1 MVNLYE
7 AVLLAVVIWTS
18 AYLILRL
25 ALRRDP
31 GKGEKVRLY
40 PLFIMLRT
48 GRFTGV
54 LDLLSNKKPILW
66 DVASNM
72 GISTALGLMA
82 LAVYFLARNLSVF
95 LVRPQEAGI
104 QNVVIP
110 LIPFVTISVA
120 SIPYFLLAV
129 AAVLVVHEG
138 MHGVIARR
146 EKLPI
151 KSSGVFLLFLL
162 AGGFV
167 EPDEQEF
174 KKSSPKTRMKV
185 SAAGSFANIVL
196 GFVVLSVLVAGFTF
210 PSPGGVLVLGAE
222 ENNVYGLQSYEVL
235 TGVGQL
241 TLQSAG
247 DLQADVSVQPGKVL
261 VTGKNKD
268 YLLNVDEAY
277 EGPLSGLLK
286 KLGVREI
293 DFYFPMRFE
302 VFDTASTY
310 VLYKSLWWI
319 WLISIG
325 VGIFNMLPLFML
337 DGDLF
342 LRALLETKIGSTKK
356 VEILSKIVSTGSF
369 VLLFSNILF
378 SYFNFGLLQI

>member
-7 AVLLAVVIWTS
+7 GILLAVVIWTAS
-18 AYLILRL
+18 YFVLRL
-25 ALRRDP
+25 TLKRDP

-48 GRFTGV
+48 VKFTGV
-54 LDLLSNKKPILW
+54 LDLLSNKRPVVW

-72 GISTALGLMA
+72 GISTALGLMV

-95 LVRPQEAGI
+95 LVTPEEAGI

-110 LIPFVTISVA
+110 LVPFVTISVN

-129 AAVLVVHEG
+129 AAVLIVHEG

-146 EKLPI
+146 EKVPI

-196 GFVVLSVLVAGFTF
+196 GLIILSVLVVGFTF
-210 PSPGGVLVLGAE
+210 PSPSGVVVVRADE
-222 ENNVYGLQSYEVL
+222 TNTYGLQAYEVL
-235 TGVGQL
+235 TKVGQL
-241 TLQSAG
+241 PLQSAQ
-247 DLQADVSVQPGKVL
+247 DLQTEVSVQPGKVL
-261 VTGKNKD
+261 VTGKNKN
-268 YLLNVDEAY
+268 YLLEVDKPY
-277 EGPLSGLLK
+277 EGPLSGLIRS
-286 KLGVREI
+286 LGVREI
-293 DFYFPMRFE
+293 DFYFPMKLE

-310 VLYKSLWWI
+310 ILYKSLWWI

-342 LRALLETKIGSTKK
+342 LRALLETKIVSAKK
-356 VEILSKIVSTGSF
+356 VEVLSRIVSTGSF

-378 SYFNFGLLQI
+378 SYFNFGLFQI